1 MVRITWEFLADSQG
15 ITGCFA
21 DKQVVIICSLS
32 DQALYPWFRCH
43 GSDSGWIRGKDNMV
57 IRVNNKKL
65 FGLVI

>member
-32 DQALYPWFRCH
+32 DQALYP
-43 GSDSGWIRGKDNMV
+43 GSDVMV
-57 IRVNNKKL
+57 PIADGSEAK
-65 FGLVI
+65 ITW